1 MTVLLTAAVFSIGG
15 IIYPYLFYPIVLWA
29 LRSVRHK
36 SGGNVVGSK
45 RRYRVTFVICVYNGE
60 RHIAQK
66 LENVLGLN
74 GFDESCEIIVVSDCS
89 TDHTDAIVSTFLHP
103 RVRLIRVPT
112 RMGKANAENYVL
124 GDVTGDIVVF
134 TDASTQMEKYA
145 LGPLLWHFADAR
157 VGCVSTEDLIVT
169 TDNESGR
176 SEEGLYVRYEML
188 LRRFEADLGVL
199 AGASGSAYAC
209 RRELAVEIPGN
220 LTRDLHVP
228 LLAKERGYVTISE
241 PQAKCLI
248 RTHRNV
254 QSEFLRKIRTFTGG
268 IDTLLYMKH
277 MLNPFR
283 YGFFAVAL
291 LSHKLVRWTAPFLM
305 AVALVSTGLL
315 GIELRWASVV
325 FLMQVLGYGYC
336 GLRHVLGR
344 ELGPRVLDT
353 VYFFVLTNL
362 AAGAAWVNHF
372 RGKTFVTWTPTARS

>member
-145 LGPLLWHFADAR
+145 LGP
-157 VGCVSTEDLIVT
+157 
-169 TDNESGR
+169 
-176 SEEGLYVRYEML
+176 
-188 LRRFEADLGVL
+188 
-199 AGASGSAYAC
+199 
-209 RRELAVEIPGN
+209 
-220 LTRDLHVP
+220 
-228 LLAKERGYVTISE
+228 
-241 PQAKCLI
+241 
-248 RTHRNV
+248 
-254 QSEFLRKIRTFTGG
+254 
-268 IDTLLYMKH
+268 
-277 MLNPFR
+277 
-283 YGFFAVAL
+283 
-291 LSHKLVRWTAPFLM
+291 
-305 AVALVSTGLL
+305 
-315 GIELRWASVV
+315 
-325 FLMQVLGYGYC
+325 
-336 GLRHVLGR
+336 
-344 ELGPRVLDT
+344 
-353 VYFFVLTNL
+353 
-362 AAGAAWVNHF
+362 
-372 RGKTFVTWTPTARS
+372 